1 MLSLQAGVRY
11 DNASVVGGTFSPRF
25 NASLDI
31 IPDVLTIHGGYGI
44 TAKMPTLLF
53 LYPEPA
59 YFEYTN
65 LNELANESIAEAD
78 RRFITTTRVFDTQNK
93 DLKIAKNHKA
103 EIGFDL
109 RLGKVDLSVTGFTEH
124 QKNGYSMTATLGSFQ
139 PVVYKKFMRDDN
151 FNIVLDQAYNV
162 ISRFNVPTN
171 NRFANTKGVEFEL
184 NIGRIEAIRTS
195 FQLNGAWMRTKSYTT
210 GMTFYENNSESPAS
224 RHDIGIYEGHAS
236 DYYAQHFTTAL
247 RATHNIPQ
255 IGFVVTLTAQ
265 AVWQDMDWAV
275 FHNDTIPIGS
285 LSQATAQPTYFNAN
299 QYKTV
304 QDVRDAGLTY
314 LLNYPS
320 HSNAIKESY
329 NPYFLFNLNL
339 TKEISDMLRVS
350 FFANNMF
357 RSYPRRES
365 KRTPGEYEVMFRDD
379 GNRFYFGVELSLKL

>member
-1 MLSLQAGVRY
+1 M
-11 DNASVVGGTFSPRF
+11 GGAFSPRF

-65 LNELANESIAEAD
+65 LNELANESIAESD

-124 QKNGYSMTATLGSFQ
+124 QKNGYSVTTTLESFQ
-139 PVVYKKFMRDDN
+139 PVVYNKFMRDDN

-162 ISRFNVPTN
+162 ISRYNVPTN
-171 NRFANTKGVEFEL
+171 NRFAETKGVEFEL

-195 FQLNGAWMRTKSYTT
+195 FQFNGAWMRSKSYTT
-210 GMTFYENNSESPAS
+210 GMTFYDNNSEAPAG
-224 RHDIGIYEGHAS
+224 RHDIGIYEGHSS
-236 DYYAQHFTTAL
+236 DYYAQQFTTAL

-265 AVWQDMDWAV
+265 AVWQDQNWAV
-275 FHNDTIPIGS
+275 FHNDTIPIGY
-285 LSQATAQPTYFNAN
+285 LSQATAQPTYFQTN

-320 HSNAIKESY
+320 HSNAIKESF
-329 NPYFLFNLNL
+329 NPYFIFNLNL

-365 KRTPGEYEVMFRDD
+365 KRNPGEYEVCSMAVATDFIL
-379 GNRFYFGVELSLKL
+379 V